1 MADPVRAKMKPQEI
15 PAPPAQSPFPEGAT
29 AYAWADGASRGNPG
43 AAAFGVVY
51 TLDDGTVLCGE
62 HGALGTTT
70 NNVAEWRGC
79 VAALQRL
86 RGWGVKRAV
95 IRLDSQ
101 LVVRQVQGQYKV
113 KQPHLKPFHAQA
125 LKLVETFDH
134 FAIEHVP
141 RAENALADAMANAAL
156 DG

>member
-1 MADPVRAKMKPQEI
+1 MKPHEI
-15 PAPPAQSPFPEGAT
+15 AAPPAESPFPKGTT
-29 AYAWADGASRGNPG
+29 ALAWADGASRGNPG
-43 AAAFGVVY
+43 AAAYGVVY

-62 HGALGTTT
+62 HGALGHTT

-95 IRLDSQ
+95 LRLDSQ
-101 LVVRQVQGQYKV
+101 LVVRQLQGQYKV

-125 LKLVETFDH
+125 LKLAGAFES

-141 RAENALADAMANAAL
+141 RADNALADAMANAAL
-156 DG
+156 DTPASS